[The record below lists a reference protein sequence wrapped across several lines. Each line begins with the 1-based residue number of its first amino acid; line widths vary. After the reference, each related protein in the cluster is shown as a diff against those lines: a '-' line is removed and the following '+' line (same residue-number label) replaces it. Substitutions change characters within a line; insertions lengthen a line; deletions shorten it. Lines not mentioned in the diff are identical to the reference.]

1 MIRLQR
7 EPIDPEPIRRSLE
20 GVDAGGVVLFCGEVR
35 AVTGDL
41 VTERVLY
48 TAYEPMA
55 LSEMERLAKKAADRW
70 HARVALVHRLGEL
83 RPGDI
88 AVVTAAACA
97 HRAEAF
103 EACRFLIERL
113 KADVPIWKEEF
124 GPGGR
129 IIREGDQTVAV
140 ESSDEASQ

>member
-7 EPIDPEPIRRSLE
+7 EPIDPEPIRCCLE
-20 GVDAGGVVLFCGEVR
+20 GTDAGGVALFCGEVR
-35 AVTGDL
+35 AVTGDV
-41 VTERVLY
+41 VTERVVY

-55 LSEMERLAKKAADRW
+55 LSQMERLAAEASERW
-70 HARVALVHRLGEL
+70 NARVAVVHRLGEL
-83 RPGDI
+83 RPGEI

-124 GPGGR
+124 GPSGR
-129 IIREGDQTVAV
+129 FIREGDRAVAA
-140 ESSDEASQ
+140 EGMDEASG